1 MKYTLATIPNEALNS
16 LRESAADRH
25 PVSNLEQLG
34 VSQRLINL
42 LQMNGIHEMQ
52 DLLLKSK
59 EELLALSN
67 FGERQLQILFEALSK
82 YHFVEN

>member
-1 MKYTLATIPNEALNS
+1 MKYTLATIPNEATRA

-42 LQMNGIHEMQ
+42 LQMNRINEME

-59 EELLALSN
+59 KELLALNN

-82 YHFVEN
+82 YHLVDN

>member
-1 MKYTLATIPNEALNS
+1 MKYTLATIPNEALKS

-42 LQMNGIHEMQ
+42 LQMNGINEMQ